1 MPGCTA
7 TVCVWCAAAEQLPEG
22 GGFVEP
28 TPEALYEARSGALTQ
43 GTHLADFEQS
53 SHALLTTPGS
63 PTVSAGVAAVARQVL
78 LPDDGVL
85 HAWVIAE
92 VLLQDAWVPYPDAP
106 LASMASDA
114 QRVATL
120 VHAHGA
126 TAIPD
131 RARLCVVPGM
141 GAALEKAL
149 PPQHLALAAPG
160 LLECPP
166 DAWLHGCSAVAQE
179 LAAWGS
185 ALDGEQHVAD
195 GAGGVMQQVWSAS
208 WETSAQAHPELPG
221 MVDITLPPCAEPG
234 MQILELLHEVDGEL
248 EVLARVPMPVL
259 PPADW
264 PAWQQVCFPG
274 QVAGAPYAEG
284 APRERWGAGVDEAAM
299 FMLAPRLAN
308 MHDEHASE
316 AGMATGGDL
325 ASLDVPI
332 THVDVL
338 LPEMA
343 VPGNARP
350 QAAGMD
356 GVGMVQLAT
365 EGHLVAPDSMQ
376 QFGLSDGV
384 VLAMLMDDGSSDR
397 RAITGLSFATAETA
411 DVRAAAEVGD
421 AVDVAPLVKASG
433 IARAAGV
440 RMSAAE
446 PAPESKEGGPGP
458 LWLVTSRQAG
468 ADPVLDAALV
478 VTIGE
483 QEPDIPGGYEVA
495 SAGLAWPGAE
505 PLRVWLACT
514 RNGAAA
520 ADAVHHGLA
529 AADAAAAAAEEAM
542 ALRADAASQP
552 GTPPLEPA
560 QLDSMQLPSLL
571 SAADEAAQ
579 RAALEEQLAALEE
592 EQEALHERHKFL
604 EQTLA
609 TYFSLRTSED
619 DRPLSSNG
627 ASRASSAAAT
637 SRAETA
643 DIDGEGLPP
652 KLSQYRDTLKAVLD
666 KQLELQSQQEG
677 AAQRAVD
684 MQLAVESRR
693 EQLEDVTSRMQ
704 EWWRAAVRTAVDS
717 NSGRHL
723 SKDRSLKFE
732 MDEERT
738 AAELQQVR
746 LRNLLLQIKHDK
758 LQEALAEKE
767 QLAEGLALIDFEQL
781 KIENSTLAEKIE
793 DRNEELAKLRRKTTT
808 TVQVLTH
815 VKEKLQFVA
824 CTSDELAKEL
834 GSVEREVANLRAQL
848 AEGKAVREAQ
858 RAEIDAKRTAR
869 GFAHMDALAKD
880 FERRKR
886 SGRSASQEHTQLRA
900 EHAKLLAQLS
910 QLNAQCI
917 ALTGRDTGVALGNT
931 VRPHA

>member
-1 MPGCTA
+1 
-7 TVCVWCAAAEQLPEG
+7 
-22 GGFVEP
+22 
-28 TPEALYEARSGALTQ
+28 
-43 GTHLADFEQS
+43 
-53 SHALLTTPGS
+53 
-63 PTVSAGVAAVARQVL
+63 
-78 LPDDGVL
+78 
-85 HAWVIAE
+85 
-92 VLLQDAWVPYPDAP
+92 
-106 LASMASDA
+106 
-114 QRVATL
+114 
-120 VHAHGA
+120 
-126 TAIPD
+126 
-131 RARLCVVPGM
+131 
-141 GAALEKAL
+141 
-149 PPQHLALAAPG
+149 
-160 LLECPP
+160 
-166 DAWLHGCSAVAQE
+166 
-179 LAAWGS
+179 
-185 ALDGEQHVAD
+185 
-195 GAGGVMQQVWSAS
+195 
-208 WETSAQAHPELPG
+208 
-221 MVDITLPPCAEPG
+221 
-234 MQILELLHEVDGEL
+234 
-248 EVLARVPMPVL
+248 
-259 PPADW
+259 
-264 PAWQQVCFPG
+264 
-274 QVAGAPYAEG
+274 
-284 APRERWGAGVDEAAM
+284 
-299 FMLAPRLAN
+299 
-308 MHDEHASE
+308 
-316 AGMATGGDL
+316 MATGADL

-332 THVDVL
+332 MNVDVL

-356 GVGMVQLAT
+356 GVGMVQLAA

-397 RAITGLSFATAETA
+397 RAITGLSLATAETA

-421 AVDVAPLVKASG
+421 AVDIVPLVKASG

-446 PAPESKEGGPGP
+446 PTLESKEDGPGP
-458 LWLVTSRQAG
+458 LWLVSSRQAG
-468 ADPVLDAALV
+468 AGPVLDAALV

-495 SAGLAWPGAE
+495 SADLAWPGAE

-514 RNGAAA
+514 HNGAAA

-529 AADAAAAAAEEAM
+529 AAEAAAAAAEEAM
-542 ALRADAASQP
+542 ALGADAASQP
-552 GTPPLEPA
+552 GTPPSQPA
-560 QLDSMQLPSLL
+560 QLDSMHLPSLL

-579 RAALEEQLAALEE
+579 RAALEEQLTALEE

-643 DIDGEGLPP
+643 DMDGEGLPP

-684 MQLAVESRR
+684 MQLAVEARQ

-858 RAEIDAKRTAR
+858 RTEIDAKRTAR

-910 QLNAQCI
+910 QLNKQCI